1 MPEIQ
6 IVAETGREPGT
17 RASKRLRREGKVP
30 GVVYGHGTHPI
41 PVAVDA
47 RDLRHALNTE
57 AGVNAVVNLTIDG
70 TSHLTMPRV
79 LQRHPVRHN
88 VTHVDFQIVN
98 RDEVVSAE
106 VPVNLVGE
114 ATAVHRADGV
124 IEQAMFALTVQATPD
139 RIPAHIDIDIS
150 GLTVGDSIRIGD
162 LVLPPGVSTDLDP
175 EEAVLVAQGAQVS
188 DLDLIPEADIEG
200 LQELAAAQAAQEG
213 GEDAAAA
220 GEAGGATES

>member
-1 MPEIQ
+1 GADP
-6 IVAETGREPGT
+6 V
-17 RASKRLRREGKVP
+17 S
-30 GVVYGHGTHPI
+30 
-41 PVAVDA
+41 VAVDA
-47 RDLRHALNTE
+47 RELRHALNTD
-57 AGVNAVVNLTIDG
+57 AGVNALVNLSIDG
-70 TSHLTMPRV
+70 KSQLTMARV

-114 ATAVHRADGV
+114 AIAVHRADGV
-124 IEQAMFALTVQATPD
+124 IEQAMFALTVQATPA

-150 GLTVGDSIRIGD
+150 GLNVGDSVRIGD

-175 EEAVLVAQGAQVS
+175 EEAILVAQGAQVS

-200 LQELAAAQAAQEG
+200 LQELAAAE
-213 GEDAAAA
+213 AAAE
-220 GEAGGATES
+220 EADGGGAAAES